1 MQRILQKKL
10 LIATNN
16 PGKVKELRQLLIGLA
31 GVELVTPGELG
42 LKMRVEESGE
52 SFAENAGLKARA
64 YTQATGLVVL
74 ADDSGLEV
82 DVIGGAPGLFS
93 ARYSM
98 KPGATDADRRAYLLE
113 NLAGKPHPWTA
124 RFKAVIAIS
133 VPGDDIKYAEGVCE
147 GEIITEERGTNGFG
161 YDPIFLIPKLGRT
174 MAELSDEEK
183 NRMSHRGQ
191 GVRAAMPTL
200 QEIFGLD

>member
-1 MQRILQKKL
+1 MILQKKL

-16 PGKVKELRQLLIGLA
+16 PGKVKELHQLLVGMTGIE
-31 GVELVTPGELG
+31 VVTLGELG
-42 LKMRVEESGE
+42 LKVKIEESGM

-64 YTQATGLVVL
+64 NTQATGLVAL

-82 DVIGGAPGLFS
+82 DALGGAPGLFS
-93 ARYSM
+93 ARYSE
-98 KPGATDADRRAYLLE
+98 KPGATDADRRDFLLE
-113 NLAGKPHPWTA
+113 NLTGKPHPWTA

-133 VPGDDIKYAEGVCE
+133 VPGDEIKYAEGVCE

-161 YDPIFLIPKLGRT
+161 YDPIFFIPKLGRT

-183 NRMSHRGQ
+183 NLVSHRGQ
-191 GVRAAMPTL
+191 GVRAALPTL
-200 QEIFGLD
+200 HEIFGLD

>member
-1 MQRILQKKL
+1 MQMILQKKL

-16 PGKVKELRQLLIGLA
+16 SGKIKELRQLLIGLT
-31 GVELVTPGELG
+31 GIELVTPGELG
-42 LKMRVEESGE
+42 LKVKIEESGE

-64 YTQATGLVVL
+64 NTQATGLVAL

-82 DVIGGAPGLFS
+82 DALGGAPGLFS
-93 ARYSM
+93 ARYSG

-113 NLAGKPHPWTA
+113 NLAGKPRPWTA

-133 VPGDDIKYAEGVCE
+133 VPGGEIKYAEGVCE

-161 YDPIFLIPKLGRT
+161 YDPIFFMSNLGKT

-183 NRMSHRGQ
+183 NRMSHRGH